1 VVAQL
6 LLPKSP
12 SSKNA
17 SDPHT
22 AAKTKYTSHGPQTFI
37 LQIRDE
43 KTHQPLPGIAVGD
56 IGPKYG
62 YASMDNGYMLF
73 DHFRVPRSAM
83 LSRYAE
89 VSDETG
95 AFMRTGHPAVVYG
108 SLTFVR
114 GQIIMHARLVLARAV
129 TVAVRY
135 CSIRRQFKDR
145 DSKSPADEEMKV
157 LDYPTVQI
165 RILPLLATTFALHY
179 TGEYMYM
186 LYHKSRE
193 TIEKGDFG
201 PLAELHS
208 ASSGLKSLCTMLA
221 ADGIETCRRAMG
233 GHGFGGGSG
242 LVGLNADYLSKPTV
256 EGDNWMITQQVAAY
270 LIKKMTDAVKD
281 PNAPPKDPTDQLFQ
295 FYLKNKGHRI
305 PQNAARNGTIDD
317 SAIVEVFQW
326 RAAEL
331 SYRAYHAR
339 VVEKKPW
346 TKLMIQL
353 HNLSRA
359 YSEQILVTNFYN
371 SFASTSSTLSSPTP
385 DVLRLCFRLY
395 ALYTLD
401 TFASSFTM
409 TSAVSAESVYSLQDV
424 ILDLM
429 AELRPHAVKLVDAW
443 SIPDWLLHSALGRSD
458 GKVYEELFDMAHRRN
473 PLNKVTFN
481 PDWRSD
487 EIVLGSGDGGRHVLA
502 KL

>member
-1 VVAQL
+1 MHSYARRAL
-6 LLPKSP
+6 
-12 SSKNA
+12 SSRCC
-17 SDPHT
+17 
-22 AAKTKYTSHGPQTFI
+22 F
-37 LQIRDE
+37 QIR
-43 KTHQPLPGIAVGD
+43 KLIANDVL
-56 IGPKYG
+56 G

-73 DHFRVPRSAM
+73 NHFRAPRSAM

-89 VSDETG
+89 VSGETG
-95 AFMRTGHPAVVYG
+95 MFIRTGHPAVVYG

-129 TVAVRY
+129 TIAVRY
-135 CSIRRQFKDR
+135 CSIRRQFQDR
-145 DSKSPADEEMKV
+145 DSKSPKDDEMKV

-179 TGEYMYM
+179 TGEYMYE
-186 LYHKSRE
+186 LYRKSRQ

-242 LVGLNADYLSKPTV
+242 LVGLNSDYLSKPTV

-270 LIKKMTDAVKD
+270 LIKKMTDAVKNPD
-281 PNAPPKDPTDQLFQ
+281 AAPKDPTDELFQ
-295 FYLKNKGHRI
+295 YYLKNKGRRI
-305 PQNAARNGTIDD
+305 PQTVAKSGRADD
-317 SAIVEVFQW
+317 QLIAEVFKW
-326 RAAEL
+326 RAADL
-331 SYRAYHAR
+331 SYRAYQAR
-339 VVEKKPW
+339 VVEKKGW

-353 HNLSRA
+353 HTLSRA
-359 YSEQILVTNFYN
+359 YSEQVLVTNFYN
-371 SFASTSSTLSSPTP
+371 SFSTVSALSSPSTA
-385 DVLRLCFRLY
+385 VLKICFRLY
-395 ALYTLD
+395 AIYTLD
-401 TFASSFTM
+401 QYASSFTM
-409 TSAVSAESVYSLQDV
+409 TNAVSAESVYTLQES
-424 ILDLM
+424 ILELM

-443 SIPDWLLHSALGRSD
+443 SIPDWLLNSALGRSD

-473 PLNKVTFN
+473 PLNRVTFN
-481 PDWRSD
+481 PNWKSE
-487 EIVLGSGDGGRHVLA
+487 EIVLGSGDGGKQVLA

>member
-1 VVAQL
+1 MHSYARRLRRLMEHAL
-6 LLPKSP
+6 LLCC
-12 SSKNA
+12 
-17 SDPHT
+17 
-22 AAKTKYTSHGPQTFI
+22 YV
-37 LQIRDE
+37 LIRKLVANDM
-43 KTHQPLPGIAVGD
+43 L
-56 IGPKYG
+56 G

-73 DHFRVPRSAM
+73 DHFRAPRSAM

-95 AFMRTGHPAVVYG
+95 AFIRMGHPAVVYG

-114 GQIIMHARLVLARAV
+114 GQIIIHARLVLARAV

-145 DSKSPADEEMKV
+145 DSKSPQDDEMKV

-179 TGEYMYM
+179 TGEYMYG
-186 LYHKSRE
+186 LYRKSRE

-242 LVGLNADYLSKPTV
+242 LVGLNSDYLSKPTV

-270 LIKKMTDAVKD
+270 LIKKMTDAVNN
-281 PNAPPKDPTDQLFQ
+281 PSAAPKDPTDELFQ

-305 PQNAARNGTIDD
+305 PQTVMKDRQVNDQ
-317 SAIVEVFQW
+317 AIVEIFQW
-326 RAAEL
+326 RAADL
-331 SYRAYHAR
+331 SYRAYQAR
-339 VVEKKPW
+339 VVEKKGW

-371 SFASTSSTLSSPTP
+371 SLGSTPALCSPTP
-385 DVLRLCFRLY
+385 LVLKTCFRLY
-395 ALYTLD
+395 AVYTLD
-401 TFASSFTM
+401 QYASSFTM
-409 TSAVSAESVYSLQDV
+409 TTAVNLESIYTLQDT

-443 SIPDWLLHSALGRSD
+443 SIPDWLLNSALGRSD

-473 PLNKVTFN
+473 PLNNVTFN
-481 PDWRSD
+481 PDWKSE
-487 EIVLGSGDGGRHVLA
+487 EIVLGSGDGGRHLLA